1 MDTYRVRVYF
11 EDTDCGQIVYHTN
24 YMKYCERARS
34 ELFFAQGLLPIQGQS
49 GFVLKSLNAD
59 FVASARLGDL
69 LEVRTQV
76 LKSRNASI
84 ELEQAIYKIYDASRQ
99 HQCEEKI
106 FIAHVLLAFFDVSLN
121 RVCKIPAQILEILN
135 KGAKIK

>member
-1 MDTYRVRVYF
+1 MNAYRVRVYF

-34 ELFFAQGLLPIQGQS
+34 ELFFSQGLLPIHGQS
-49 GFVLKSLNAD
+49 GFVLKSLNAE

-76 LKSRNASI
+76 LKSKNVSI
-84 ELEQAIYKIYDASRQ
+84 ELEQAIYRVYDASKQ
-99 HQCEEKI
+99 CQCEEKV
-106 FIAHVLLAFFDVSLN
+106 FTSRVLLAFFDMGLN
-121 RVCKIPAQILEILN
+121 RVCKIPVQILEILN
-135 KGAKIK
+135 KGAEIR

>member
-1 MDTYRVRVYF
+1 MNAYRVRVYF

-49 GFVLKSLNAD
+49 GFVLKSLNAE

-76 LKSRNASI
+76 LKSKNASI
-84 ELEQAIYKIYDASRQ
+84 ELEQAIYRIYDASKQREY
-99 HQCEEKI
+99 EEKV
-106 FIAHVLLAFFDVSLN
+106 FTAQVLLAFFDISLN
-121 RVCKIPAQILEILN
+121 RVCKIPAPILEILN
-135 KGAKIK
+135 KGTEIK